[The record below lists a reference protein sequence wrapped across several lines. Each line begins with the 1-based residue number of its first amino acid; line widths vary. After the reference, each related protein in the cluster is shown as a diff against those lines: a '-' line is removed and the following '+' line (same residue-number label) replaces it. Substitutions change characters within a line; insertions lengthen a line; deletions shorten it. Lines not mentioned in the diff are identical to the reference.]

1 LYAEAE
7 RLVDDLKYTTKKGKK
22 LTFLNKHSRDYFI
35 NPSERSF
42 VEHNIELYHYLTENG
57 LMIPIEGNDASGG
70 RVVDS
75 LTLMPSWIRNLIKV
89 DGKYLTECDFACL
102 HPNIAMQLYGGSK
115 EYLNHND
122 VAIASNID
130 VKTVKMEHLSFFN
143 KEVWQMKKSLLYDYY
158 LSTEPQMLRKIE
170 QEKYNSVHK
179 HKITSRKMFKKEVE
193 IMTEVIQI
201 LSKENISVGYIY
213 DALICHPDNA
223 DRVKVVM
230 DEVCL
235 KHGVKTIAKM
245 SKNKH

>member
-1 LYAEAE
+1 LYSEAR
-7 RLVDDLKYTTKKGKK
+7 RLVNLGYTTKKGKK
-22 LTFLNKHSRDYFI
+22 LTFLNKHSTDYFK
-35 NPSERSF
+35 NPFERSF
-42 VEHNIELYHYLTENG
+42 VELNIELFNYLTENG

-89 DGKYLTECDFACL
+89 DGKYLTECDFVCL
-102 HPNIAMQLYGGSK
+102 HPNIAMQIYGGSK

-122 VAIASNID
+122 VEIASNID
-130 VKTVKMEHLSFFN
+130 VKTVKIEHLSFFN
-143 KEVWQMKKSLLYDYY
+143 KEVWQMKVSPLYTYY
-158 LSTEPQMLRKIE
+158 LATEPQMLRKIE

-179 HKITSRKMFKKEVE
+179 HKITSRKMFKKEVD

-201 LSKENISVGYIY
+201 LSKENTSVGYIY

-223 DRVKVVM
+223 DRVKMVM
-230 DEVCL
+230 DKVCL

-245 SKNKH
+245 SNK